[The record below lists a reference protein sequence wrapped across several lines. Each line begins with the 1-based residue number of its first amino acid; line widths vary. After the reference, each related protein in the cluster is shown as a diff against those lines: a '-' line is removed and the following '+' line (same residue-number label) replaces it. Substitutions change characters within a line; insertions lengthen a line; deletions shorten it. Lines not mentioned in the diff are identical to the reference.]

1 MTLCPAGIVAVTVMR
16 AVMTCTVAVLEF
28 VLAVVLDTVAEVDEV
43 DEFVEE
49 GSVGMPVKV
58 DVADE

>member
-1 MTLCPAGIVAVTVMR
+1 
-16 AVMTCTVAVLEF
+16 MTCTVAVLEF